1 MWTKDAILSKLE
13 SDNMMVE
20 RSLLVMYQR
29 QTADEQQTQGTSHE
43 NGVGFNGTD
52 APFLSKMAEWVKGG
66 AKRNIPEGKRLSE
79 KQRVIVRKKLKK
91 YSRQLIEA
99 ANAGVKAY

>member
-1 MWTKDAILSKLE
+1 MWTKEAILSKLE
-13 SDNMMVE
+13 TSDVMVE
-20 RSLLVMYQR
+20 RSLLIMYER

-43 NGVGFNGTD
+43 NGIGFNGTD
-52 APFLSKMAEWVKGG
+52 APFLSKLAEWVKGG
-66 AKRNIPEGKRLSE
+66 AERKIPEGKRLSE

-99 ANAGVKAY
+99 ANSKEV